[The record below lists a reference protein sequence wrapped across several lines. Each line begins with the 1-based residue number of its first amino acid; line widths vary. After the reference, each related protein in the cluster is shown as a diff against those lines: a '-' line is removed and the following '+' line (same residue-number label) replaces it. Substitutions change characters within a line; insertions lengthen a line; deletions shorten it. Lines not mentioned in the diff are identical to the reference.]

1 MKEKES
7 KIGSILDFKT
17 IKGLFAFAKP
27 YILKFYI
34 LVLLTFL
41 LAVLGPVRPYLIQYT
56 LDKHVAVGNW
66 VGLQQFT
73 LLLIVLLIF
82 QAIVEYSHT
91 YISGWLGQ
99 SVIRDMR
106 IRLYK
111 HLLSFKLKYYDTTPI
126 GRLVTRTIS
135 DIETLSDV
143 FSEGFA
149 NIAGDILQIIFIL
162 IFMCITDWQLTLV
175 SLAMIPFMFLATYVF
190 KEKIKVSF
198 AEVRTA
204 VANLNTFVQEHITG
218 MAIIQMFTAE
228 KREYEKFTK
237 INQEH
242 TKAHIKSV
250 WYYSVYFPVAE
261 VISAAGVG
269 LLVWYGAGGVIQ
281 SKITLGDLIAFIM
294 YINMFFRPLRMIA
307 DRFNT
312 LQMGI
317 VSADRVLKLLEDTNE
332 VMPEGDY
339 SPQKVEGNISFENV
353 SFAYVDE
360 NYVLKNI
367 SFEVKAG
374 QTVALVGA
382 TGAGKTSVINLLN
395 RFYEINSGT
404 IKLDNIP
411 IENYKLEVL
420 RGNIGIVLQDV
431 FLFCDTIYNNIT
443 LGNTSITKEQVI
455 KATEMVGAMKFIEQL
470 PQGFDYVVME
480 RGATLSV
487 GQRQLI
493 SFIRALV
500 YNPTVL
506 VLDEATSSVDTET
519 EEVLQN
525 AINLMMKDR
534 TAIVIAHRLS
544 TIKKANQILVFDKG
558 EIKEKGTHDELI
570 ALNGFYAQLIN
581 TQKQSLN

>member
-237 INQEH
+237 INHEH

-339 SPQKVEGNISFENV
+339 SPQKVEGNIVFENV

-411 IENYKLEVL
+411 IENYQLEVL

-443 LGNTSITKEQVI
+443 LGNTSITKEQVM

-534 TAIVIAHRLS
+534 TSIVIAHRLS